1 MPGDPGVAQY
11 TTEKV
16 SLRDVMVLDNDFP
29 LSMMAVANG
38 FPLSKAAFT
47 QEHVVYGAQK
57 ERTGQ
62 GLRAA
67 IQVPERDKVGRPN
80 QRGQQRGGDLG
91 NSESCVWLQPLV
103 LDSSRNLP
111 RLSGCLLGLHY

>member
-16 SLRDVMVLDNDFP
+16 SLRDVMVLDSDFP
-29 LSMMAVANG
+29 LSMMALANG

-47 QEHVVYGAQK
+47 QEHLVYGAQK
-57 ERTGQ
+57 ERAGQ

-80 QRGQQRGGDLG
+80 QRGQTAEGRRPG
-91 NSESCVWLQPLV
+91 EF
-103 LDSSRNLP
+103 
-111 RLSGCLLGLHY
+111 